1 MTPVRLIVAGC
12 CGRMGRA
19 VVRRAAGEG
28 DLRIVSAVTEASDP
42 AIGQDAGV
50 AAGARA
56 IGVAIES
63 TPAAGDVLVDFTSPD
78 GSAAWA
84 EWCAA
89 NGVALVSGTTG
100 LSSAHQAALDRAA
113 ERSPVLWSPNMSIG
127 VHLLARLV
135 EEATRRLDS
144 TWDIEVVEIHHRH
157 KADAPSG
164 TARMLLERICAARGS
179 DPAAAATHGRRG
191 ERATRRPGEIGLHA
205 LRLGS
210 VVGDHQVYF
219 GGPDEVLTIAHQA
232 ASRDIFAAGAL
243 RVARWIAG
251 RPPGRYTMQDVLS

>member
-1 MTPVRLIVAGC
+1 MNPVRLIVAGC

-19 VVRRAAGEG
+19 VVRLAAG
-28 DLRIVSAVTEASDP
+28 LSHVRIVSALTEEGDP
-42 AIGQDAGV
+42 AIGQDAGA
-50 AAGARA
+50 AAGTRV
-56 IGVAIES
+56 IGVAVAS
-63 TPAAGDVLVDFTSPD
+63 TPPAGDVLVDFTSPA
-78 GSAAWA
+78 GCAAWA
-84 EWCAA
+84 DWCAA
-89 NGVALVSGTTG
+89 SGVALVSGTTG
-100 LSSAHQAALDRAA
+100 LSPEHQAALDRAA

-144 TWDIEVVEIHHRH
+144 SWDIEVVEIHHRH

-164 TARMLLERICAARGS
+164 TARMLLERICSARGS
-179 DPAAAATHGRRG
+179 DPAAAATHGRHG
-191 ERATRRPGEIGLHA
+191 ERATRGPGEIGVHA

-210 VVGDHQVYF
+210 VVGDHEVHF
-219 GGPDEVLTIAHQA
+219 GGADETLTIAHHA

-243 RVARWIAG
+243 RAARWIAG